1 MPLNEVAASLYA
13 WDLADEGVEHCL
25 DNLEAL
31 AGVNSAYLVGLMH
44 KEKRPLHARFYPH
57 NPVRKYYTPE
67 DSRAYWIPKDSAYP
81 GRIKPLTSGRDFLA
95 GTDWLDTLTESARN
109 RGMKTG
115 CEISHTIIDANVAR
129 TEYPD
134 VLQRDPFGNVVGTF
148 EAIEAQRAL
157 PCLNNPDVREYLVS
171 LVTDLVSNHDVDFIQ
186 SCLVMFG
193 SGYSR
198 SNTVHGS
205 AVSAGWTALAATA
218 TGGCFCSVCESKARD
233 EGLDWDAIL
242 AEAQHIAMVITGR
255 DLEEAHEGQLLR
267 EGNYSEGEFLL
278 ENEHFASWLLFR
290 RHSIDE
296 LFQSIGS
303 AIHSARPGVDFR
315 YNTYMAQPELSGLN
329 FKSAFAF
336 VDSVRESDYSDQLG
350 TAEGVAVKR
359 AKLMKA
365 RRALSYD
372 KPLIAALGVRPNAT
386 PEVLRASIKA
396 AVDSGCDG
404 LSLGHYDGATMERLK
419 AVRDGMREWEATEID
434 WQYVPDGSPTDRSTV
449 SVG

>member
-1 MPLNEVAASLYA
+1 MPLDEVAASLYA
-13 WDLADEGVEHCL
+13 WDLADEGVDHCL

-31 AGVNSAYLVGLMH
+31 AGVNSAYLVGMMH

-67 DSRAYWIPKDSAYP
+67 DSRAYWIPADDGYP
-81 GRIKPLTSGRDFLA
+81 GRIKPLTSDRDFLA
-95 GTDWLDTLTESARN
+95 GTDWLDTLTESARE

-115 CEISHTIIDANVAR
+115 CEISHTIIDADVAR
-129 TEYPD
+129 ADYPD
-134 VLQRDPFGNVVGTF
+134 ILQRDPFGNVVGTF

-157 PCLNNPDVREYLVS
+157 PCLNNSDVREYLVS
-171 LVTDLVSNHDVDFIQ
+171 LATDLVTNHDVDFIQ

-198 SNTVHGS
+198 NNTVHGS
-205 AVSAGWTALAATA
+205 PLSAGWTALAATA
-218 TGGCFCSVCESKARD
+218 TGGCFCSVCESKARAV
-233 EGLDWDAIL
+233 GLDWDALLI
-242 AEAQHIAMVITGR
+242 EARHIATMITGR
-255 DLEEAHEGQLLR
+255 DLEEAHEAQLLR
-267 EGNYSEGEFLL
+267 ESNYNEGEFLL
-278 ENEHFASWLLFR
+278 EHEHFASWLLFR

-296 LFQSIGS
+296 LFETIGS
-303 AIHSARPGVDFR
+303 AIHAARPGVEFR

-350 TAEGVAVKR
+350 SPEGVAVKR

-365 RRALSYD
+365 RRALDDD

-386 PEVLRASIKA
+386 PEILRASIKA

-404 LSLGHYDGATMERLK
+404 LSLGHYDGATMERLR
-419 AVRDGMREWEATEID
+419 AVRDGMREWEASQAD
-434 WQYVPDGSPTDRSTV
+434 WHHVPGPADHDQVRAV
-449 SVG
+449 